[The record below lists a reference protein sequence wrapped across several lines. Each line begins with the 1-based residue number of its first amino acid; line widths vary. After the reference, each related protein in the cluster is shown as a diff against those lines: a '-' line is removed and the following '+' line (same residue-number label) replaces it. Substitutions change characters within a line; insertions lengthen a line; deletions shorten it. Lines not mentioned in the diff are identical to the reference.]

1 MRRREVIS
9 HPSAARHR
17 NLEALLKKIRVGYHS
32 EWEALRRRAAAAADV
47 EALVEAVEAWL
58 QRYSL
63 LDAAGLAVPA
73 AVALLAEDL
82 PNRPDLVKLA
92 MVFAL
97 RGHIK
102 AEAPAPAHF
111 EFEFRYKH
119 VFGDGAPWLRG
130 FDPQQYRAAVIADAV
145 AKFKAEFEPKLD
157 AALEGYLQ
165 NCAAAGI
172 ALNDE
177 SMKLDQSLGLL
188 ARYLMRGAT
197 VEQIAEEFDLDISTV
212 SRRLQE
218 AARSCGLTL
227 RRPGRRKKTAD

>member
-9 HPSAARHR
+9 HPAAARQEV
-17 NLEALLKKIRVGYHS
+17 LEMLLKIVKARYRP
-32 EWEALRRRAAAAADV
+32 EWASLRKRATEAADV

-58 QRYSL
+58 KRYSL
-63 LDAAGLAVPA
+63 LDAGGLAVPA
-73 AVALLAEDL
+73 AVALLAEDM
-82 PNRPDLVKLA
+82 PTRADLAKA
-92 MVFAL
+92 AL
-97 RGHIK
+97 GVGLRAHIG
-102 AEAPAPAHF
+102 AACPAPRRF

-119 VFGDGAPWLRG
+119 VFGNGAPWLRG
-130 FDPQQYRAAVIADAV
+130 FDPQQYRAAMIADAV
-145 AKFKAEFEPKLD
+145 ARFKAEFEPELD

-197 VEQIAEEFDLDISTV
+197 ITELAEAARKDESTV

-218 AARSCGLTL
+218 AARACGLRL

>member
-1 MRRREVIS
+1 MRRAQHVA
-9 HPSAARHR
+9 HPAAARQR
-17 NLEALLKKIRVGYHS
+17 NLEKLLGLVRANYRR
-32 EWEALRRRAAAAADV
+32 EWASMRRRAAAAGNVD
-47 EALVEAVEAWL
+47 ELLDGVEAWAR
-58 QRYSL
+58 QHSL
-63 LDAAGLAVPA
+63 WDDAGLVVPA

-82 PNRPDLVKLA
+82 PHRPDLVKLA
-92 MVFAL
+92 LGVGL
-97 RGHIK
+97 RAHIG
-102 AEAPAPAHF
+102 AACPAPRRV
-111 EFEFRYKH
+111 EFEFKYEH
-119 VFGDGAPWLRG
+119 CFGNGAPWLRG
-130 FDPQQYRAAVIADAV
+130 FDPGIYRERLIEDAV
-145 AKFKAEFEPKLD
+145 EKFKAEFEPELD

-197 VEQIAEEFDLDISTV
+197 ITELAEAARKDESTV

-218 AARSCGLTL
+218 AARACGLRL